1 MKNNLFTI
9 CNIVFFIILLVTSC
23 KTTKELHLYKEYYKI
38 TENLLDDID
47 NKYHWTDG
55 IDSYDYY
62 DSIHKIRMIN
72 K

>member
-9 CNIVFFIILLVTSC
+9 RNIVFFIILLVTSY
-23 KTTKELHLYKEYYKI
+23 KTTKELHLYKDYYKS
-38 TENLLDDID
+38 TEELLNEID

-62 DSIHKIRMIN
+62 NSVRKLKIIN